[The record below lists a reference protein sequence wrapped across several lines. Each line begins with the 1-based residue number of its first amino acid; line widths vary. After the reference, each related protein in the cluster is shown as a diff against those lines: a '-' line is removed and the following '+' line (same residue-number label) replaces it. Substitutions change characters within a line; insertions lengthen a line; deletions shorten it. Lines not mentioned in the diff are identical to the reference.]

1 MSNFSISGQVSKV
14 IMQKRRSRSFWN
26 VFFAVL
32 LLLLFAVSSYFIYQM
47 CVGEIG
53 ELGPFIALLAIFVC
67 PLIIF
72 CIFMLVITNI
82 KNPSKRIEKIQR
94 KYMLRFYK

>member
-1 MSNFSISGQVSKV
+1 MSNPSLLGRISKS

-32 LLLLFAVSSYFIYQM
+32 LSLLLVISSYFVFQI
-47 CVGEIG
+47 CTRNIV
-53 ELGPFIALLAIFVC
+53 ELGPYIALFAIFVC

-82 KNPSKRIEKIQR
+82 KNPSKRIDKIQR

>member
-1 MSNFSISGQVSKV
+1 MSISSLSGRISKA

-26 VFFAVL
+26 AFFVVL
-32 LLLLFAVSSYFIYQM
+32 LLLLLAISSYFIYQM
-47 CVGEIG
+47 CMGEIG

-72 CIFMLVITNI
+72 CIFMLIITNI

-94 KYMLRFYK
+94 KYMIRFYK